1 MVFGIT
7 EHATKFRLFFP
18 LKHKYFGYFFFFTIV
33 YGIKGICH
41 SDLIK
46 LGAFLKVLGLITE
59 IFSH

>member
-7 EHATKFRLFFP
+7 KHATIFRLFFS
-18 LKHKYFGYFFFFTIV
+18 LKHEYLGYYFFLTIV

-46 LGAFLKVLGLITE
+46 LGAFLKVLELIIE
-59 IFSH
+59 NFKH